1 LREENNVFTA
11 GFTVARKVKRSAKSQ
26 SEGDLFITIENEDW
40 VAVYGTRAELARL
53 GQAILDL
60 ANAEG
65 PVENFILQDGD
76 PPMFRRGSLGYI
88 VYRRPSGWPDAV

>member
-1 LREENNVFTA
+1 MMVRYTA
-11 GFTVARKVKRSAKSQ
+11 GFAVARKVKRSDKLQ

-65 PVENFILQDGD
+65 PEENCILQDGD
-76 PPMFRRGSLGYI
+76 PPAFRRGSLGYI
-88 VYRRPSGWPDAV
+88 VYRRPPGWSAAV